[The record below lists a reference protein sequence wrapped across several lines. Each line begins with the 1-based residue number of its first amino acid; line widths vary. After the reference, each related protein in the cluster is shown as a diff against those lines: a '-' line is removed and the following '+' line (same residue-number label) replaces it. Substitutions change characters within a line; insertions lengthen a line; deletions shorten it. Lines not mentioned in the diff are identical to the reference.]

1 MKLYKYTGTIS
12 EVAIRHGSVC
22 SIKLYD
28 MSDPDK
34 APTRLDIVGAIG
46 RYIDDIECTDAE
58 ERYLPTNYYF
68 DDNLRLWRIEVP
80 SDPNVTHGIWS
91 GHPAKIITQS
101 PDSIDHLEIFGE
113 PEYIRCMNPEAM
125 SGEEMHRWLMWE
137 RQNMK

>member
-12 EVAIRHGSVC
+12 EVAVRHGSVC

-28 MSDPDK
+28 MNNSDK
-34 APTRLDIVGAIG
+34 APTRLDVVGALG

-68 DDNLRLWRIEVP
+68 DDNLYLWRIEIP
-80 SDPNVTHGIWS
+80 GGCDW
-91 GHPAKIITQS
+91 PAKIIAQS
-101 PDSIDHLEIFGE
+101 PDNFDQLEIFGE
-113 PEYIRCMNPEAM
+113 QKYIETCKPQSMP
-125 SGEEMHRWLMWE
+125 GEEMHRWLMWE